1 MNKNIVINVS
11 LGETRIAILENKTLV
26 ELYYELPEH
35 ERMIGDIYY
44 GKVAKV
50 LKGLQAAFVDIGH
63 KQDTFLH
70 FSDIE
75 DRLIGFEPAVKKD
88 QQIKK
93 PPQHQRNEGLP
104 INRGDNLLVQ
114 ITKEPI
120 SEKGARVTTGIS
132 LAGRYLVL
140 VPSDTVIGVSRKIQ
154 NRREK
159 FRLKKIGRT
168 ICPPNF
174 GLVIRTVAEGKDE
187 ASLKADL
194 DNLMKSWEQVVKK
207 MKTVNPPALVH
218 KEVGMLSSVIRDLF
232 TSDIESLMVDNKKMH
247 KEIVKYMK
255 EVSPQLVDRVILHD
269 KKTPLFDQHDIEA
282 QINRSLSRKVWLK
295 SGGYLFI
302 DHTEALTAI
311 DVNSG
316 RFTGKSNHDANSLK
330 INLEAAREIARQLR
344 LRDIGG
350 IIIIDYIDMVDPKNR
365 LKLEEEFKREL
376 ARDRAQA
383 NTTSVSEFGII
394 EMTRERVRP
403 ALLFSISEPCPA
415 CMGTG
420 RVISK
425 ATIAPKIE
433 RWIKRYRS
441 EGGDRSL
448 QLVVHPEL
456 AKFLTTGYRSL
467 IRRMSWS
474 YWMRFKIITDENISL
489 DEFRFLDKMGEEDL
503 TEKYMS

>member
-1 MNKNIVINVS
+1 MDKSIVINVS
-11 LGETRIAILENKTLV
+11 LGETRIAILESKTLV
-26 ELYYELPEH
+26 ELYYELPEQ
-35 ERMIGDIYY
+35 ERMVGDIYY

-50 LKGLQAAFVDIGH
+50 LKGLQASFVDIGH
-63 KQDTFLH
+63 KQDAFLH
-70 FSDIE
+70 FSDTDE
-75 DRLIGFEPAVKKD
+75 RFLGNDFHLKKGD
-88 QQIKK
+88 IFAKSVQ
-93 PPQHQRNEGLP
+93 PGRSDGVPL
-104 INRGDNLLVQ
+104 NRGDKVLVQ

-120 SEKGARVTTGIS
+120 SQKGARVTTNIS

-140 VPSDTVIGVSRKIQ
+140 VPNDNVVGVSRKIL

-168 ICPPNF
+168 IRPDKF

-187 ASLKADL
+187 ESLKADL
-194 DNLMKSWEQVVKK
+194 DSLMKKWEQMLKK
-207 MKTVNPPALVH
+207 MYSINPPALVY

-232 TSDIESLMVDNKKMH
+232 TSDIQKLIVDNKKMF
-247 KEIVKYMK
+247 KEIAKYMK
-255 EVSPQLVDRVILHD
+255 EVSPQLVDRVILHQ
-269 KKTPLFDQHDIEA
+269 KKTPVFDEFAIEA

-316 RFTGKSNHDANSLK
+316 RFTGRSNHDANSLK
-330 INLEAAREIARQLR
+330 MNLEAAREIARQLR

-350 IIIIDYIDMVDPKNR
+350 IIIVDFIDMVDPKNKQ
-365 LKLEEEFKREL
+365 KLYEEFKNEL
-376 ARDRAQA
+376 RRDRAQA
-383 NTTSVSEFGII
+383 NITPVSEFGII

-415 CMGTG
+415 CVGTG
-420 RVISK
+420 RIISK
-425 ATIAPKIE
+425 TTITARIE

-441 EGGDRSL
+441 EGGDRSV

-456 AKFLTTGYRSL
+456 AKFITTGYRSL
-467 IRRMSWS
+467 IRRFSWS
-474 YWMRFKIITDENISL
+474 YWMRFKIISDENISM
-489 DEFRFLDKMGEEDL
+489 DEFRFLDKMGGDDL
-503 TEKYMS
+503 TDKYIS

>member
-1 MNKNIVINVS
+1 MSKMIAINVA

-26 ELYYELPEH
+26 ELYYELPET
-35 ERMIGDIYY
+35 ERMVGDIYY

-50 LKGLQAAFVDIGH
+50 LKGLQAAFIDIGQ
-63 KQDTFLH
+63 KQDAFLH
-70 FSDIE
+70 FSDI
-75 DRLIGFEPAVKKD
+75 DDHLIGFDPHAKKEEQFANLPAKRD
-88 QQIKK
+88 
-93 PPQHQRNEGLP
+93 GLP
-104 INRGDNLLVQ
+104 IKRGDNILVQ

-120 SEKGARVTTGIS
+120 SEKGARVTTAIS
-132 LAGRYLVL
+132 IPGRYLVL
-140 VPSDTVIGVSRKIQ
+140 VPNDNIIGVSKKIQ

-168 ICPPNF
+168 ICPPGF

-187 ASLKADL
+187 ETLKSDL
-194 DNLMKSWEQVVKK
+194 DSLMKKWDQLVKK
-207 MKTVNPPALVH
+207 MRSADPPALVY
-218 KEVGMLSSVIRDLF
+218 KDVGVLSSVIRDLF
-232 TSDIESLMVDNKKMH
+232 TSDIELLVVDNKKMY
-247 KEIVKYMK
+247 KEIVRYLK
-255 EVSPQLVDRVILHD
+255 EVSPQLVDRVKLYEG
-269 KKTPLFDQHDIEA
+269 KKPLFDEYGIES

-316 RFTGKSNHDANSLK
+316 RFTGRSNHDANSLK

-350 IIIIDYIDMVDPKNR
+350 IIIIDFIDMVDPKNKQ
-365 LKLEEEFKREL
+365 KLVEEFKREL
-376 ARDRAQA
+376 SRDRAQTNVA
-383 NTTSVSEFGII
+383 PVSEFGIV
-394 EMTRERVRP
+394 EMTRERIRP

-425 ATIAPKIE
+425 TTIAHKIE

-441 EGGDRSL
+441 EGGERSV

-456 AKFLTTGYRSL
+456 AKFLTAGVRSL
-467 IRRMSWS
+467 IRRISWT
-474 YWMRFKIITDENISL
+474 YWMRIKILTDENISL
-489 DEFRFLDKMGEEDL
+489 DEFRFLDKNGEEDL
-503 TEKYMS
+503 TDKYMS